1 MGEWIEV
8 ASSDGFE
15 FGCYTAAP
23 AGAPKGG
30 MLVIQEIFGVNAHIR
45 EVADGYAADG
55 YLAWAPSLYDRVER
69 RFECGYTPEDIAKA
83 RDIMV
88 GSPFDVAVGDMAA
101 TVEGLRA
108 AGAGKIGSV
117 GYCWGGSASFLVATR
132 IGVDASV
139 CYYGGQIAPRKDEAA
154 KNPLLM
160 HFGEQDHGIPM
171 EDVEAI
177 RAAQPAGRG
186 PHLPRRP
193 RLQLRPSRRLSRGIG
208 QARPRPQPRLLRQP
222 YGLSRAGGLED
233 PFPPAGGRP

>member
-1 MGEWIEV
+1 MGEWIEIE
-8 ASSDGFE
+8 ADDGFRMD
-15 FGCYTAAP
+15 CYTTKP

-30 MLVIQEIFGVNAHIR
+30 ILVIQEIFGVNAHIR

-55 YLAWAPSLYDRVER
+55 YLAWAPSVYDRVER

-88 GSPFDVAVGDMAA
+88 AAPFDRAVEDMAA
-101 TVEGLRA
+101 TVAGLRA

-117 GYCWGGSASFLVATR
+117 GYCWGGSSSFLVSTR

-139 CYYGGQIAPRKDEAA
+139 CYYGGQIVRFKDEAA

-171 EDVEAI
+171 DDVEAI
-177 RAAQPAGRG
+177 RAAQPEAEV
-186 PHLPRRP
+186 H
-193 RLQLRPSRRLSRGIG
+193 I
-208 QARPRPQPRLLRQP
+208 
-222 YGLSRAGGLED
+222 Y
-233 PFPPAGGRP
+233 PAGHGFNCDHRGDFHEDSAKLARTRSLAFFAQHMG

>member
-1 MGEWIEV
+1 MGEWIEI
-8 ASSDGFE
+8 AADDGFG

-30 MLVIQEIFGVNAHIR
+30 ILVIQEIFGVNAHIR

-55 YLAWAPSLYDRVER
+55 YLAWAPSVYDRVER

-83 RDIMV
+83 RDIMAAA
-88 GSPFDVAVGDMAA
+88 PFDRAVGDLAA

-139 CYYGGQIAPRKDEAA
+139 CYYGGQIMPRKDERA
-154 KNPLLM
+154 KNPVLM

-177 RAAQPAGRG
+177 RAAQPEAEI
-186 PHLPRRP
+186 HV
-193 RLQLRPSRRLSRGIG
+193 
-208 QARPRPQPRLLRQP
+208 
-222 YGLSRAGGLED
+222 Y
-233 PFPPAGGRP
+233 PAGHGFNCDHRGDFHAESAKLARERSLAFFAANMG

>member
-1 MGEWIEV
+1 MGEWIEIE
-8 ASSDGFE
+8 AGDGFRMD
-15 FGCYTAAP
+15 CYTAKP

-30 MLVIQEIFGVNAHIR
+30 ILVIQEIFGVNAHIR

-55 YLAWAPSLYDRVER
+55 YLAWAPSVYDRVER

-88 GSPFDVAVGDMAA
+88 AAPFDRAVEDMAA
-101 TVEGLRA
+101 TVAGLRA

-117 GYCWGGSASFLVATR
+117 GYCWGGSSSFLVSTR

-139 CYYGGQIAPRKDEAA
+139 CYYGGQIVRFKDEAA

-171 EDVEAI
+171 DDVEAI
-177 RAAQPAGRG
+177 RAAQPEAEV
-186 PHLPRRP
+186 H
-193 RLQLRPSRRLSRGIG
+193 I
-208 QARPRPQPRLLRQP
+208 
-222 YGLSRAGGLED
+222 Y
-233 PFPPAGGRP
+233 PAGHGFNCDHRGDFHEDSAKLARTRSLAFFAQHMG